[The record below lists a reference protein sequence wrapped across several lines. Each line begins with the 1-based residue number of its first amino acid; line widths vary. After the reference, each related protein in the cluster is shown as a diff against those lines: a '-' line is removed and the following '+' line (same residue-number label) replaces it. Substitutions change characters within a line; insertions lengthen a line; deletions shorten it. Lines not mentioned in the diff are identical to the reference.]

1 MLKFSGFAGL
11 TSCLGRSPRRTM
23 DGRVTLTDATT
34 KASEDALQVVHS
46 KESPYIECVRGRS
59 CALTHRYAQVANPR
73 KEDLATGIRWSRH

>member
-1 MLKFSGFAGL
+1 
-11 TSCLGRSPRRTM
+11 M
-23 DGRVTLTDATT
+23 DGRVTFANAAT

-46 KESPYIECVRGRS
+46 KESPYIECVRGRD